1 MIWTILLVINQMLYS
16 CTLKI
21 SSFTR

>member
-1 MIWTILLVINQMLYS
+1 MIWTILLVVNQMLYS
-16 CTLKI
+16 CTLNI